1 VTPPERGAA
10 RFVPGRTASRWFWR
24 RPERNALLVTLL
36 SLVGLIMVWALVTNQ
51 YQAYL
56 VDQQRV
62 RLQEQLAGYEN
73 SLITSLSRR
82 LVLLQALRAWTEAQV
97 QAHGGL
103 DQSEFVAV
111 ARGLFETSSGNH
123 AIWLAPGG
131 IQAYVFPPNETGVG
145 NDLLHTQP
153 PERALDALKA
163 VTTHEI
169 VVSRPELT
177 TSGYDLQ
184 ARLAIYSQS
193 QFWGLVTITIDLP
206 AVFAESGLDT
216 AQDSAQIALCD
227 SPSRVDCKVIYG
239 DATLFGVDNRIAL
252 VPVDFPG
259 GSWQLAAEPR
269 GGWMAPIQETLTLV
283 WVFGLVAVA
292 LIGGLI
298 YTSLNRQT
306 RLEAAVGE
314 RTRQLD
320 QELSERQRAEQ
331 NLRESEEKYRTVVE
345 TSADA
350 ILLQTPAGQIV
361 DCNAAAERLFDYMH
375 QELCQMKMAD
385 LAPAG
390 MAQLLPE
397 LMTAEIT
404 TGGAFVETFYR
415 KSQGRTFAAEVSSQM
430 ITMGGETL
438 VLLYIRDITQR
449 KQAEDALR
457 DSEERYRSL
466 VETSPD
472 AIALADL
479 HGRILLCNQKAA
491 DLCEYDSPEQMIG
504 MSVFDLIA
512 PEDRQRAFEN
522 ARKLYRGGDYR
533 DVDYTAVTRRGRR
546 FPCELS
552 ATTIYN
558 KQGRP
563 EGYTGILRDV
573 SERKQQAR
581 EQAAVV
587 VVASALR
594 TAITL
599 DEIVQNI
606 LNQLLGMFN
615 SEAAAIFV
623 VDPATGDAV
632 CVRGVSRWQAWTN
645 MRLAPGEGLTS
656 RLISTG
662 QPFVNNDLLH
672 NPQTARLEVV
682 GGQNAVAGAPLISQ
696 ERTIG
701 ALWVGRTPPFREGE
715 LRVLM
720 VIADM
725 AANAVQRA
733 ALFEDLQKSSHEL
746 EQAYDR
752 TLEGWSR
759 ALELRDRET
768 EGHTRRAAEYTVA
781 LGRALGMNE
790 DSLLHVRR
798 GALLHD
804 IGKLGIPD
812 KILLKPG
819 PLSDEE
825 WSIMRLHPTY
835 ARQLI
840 EPIPYLR
847 QALEIPYCHHE
858 HWDGSGYPQ
867 GLKGEQIPLAARIFC
882 VVDVW
887 DAITSNRVYR
897 PAWPLERA
905 RQYLVQN
912 AGVQFDP
919 RVVEMFFK
927 VVDERSRGDAAE

>member
-1 VTPPERGAA
+1 MTLLKRL
-10 RFVPGRTASRWFWR
+10 RTAPR
-24 RPERNALLVTLL
+24 RAAQFVLGPERNALLFTLL
-36 SLVGLIMVWALVTNQ
+36 ALVAMVILWSMVANQ
-51 YQAYL
+51 YQASL

-73 SLITSLSRR
+73 SLITSLGRR
-82 LVLLQALRAWTEAQV
+82 LVLLQALRAWTEAELNT
-97 QAHGGL
+97 HGGL
-103 DQSEFVAV
+103 DQQEFVAV

-131 IQAYVFPPNETGVG
+131 IQTYVYPPQEPGIG
-145 NDLLHTQP
+145 ADLLHTQP
-153 PERALDALKA
+153 PEKALDALKA

-177 TSGYDLQ
+177 GTGYDLQ
-184 ARLAIYSQS
+184 ARLAVNSQNG
-193 QFWGLVTITIDLP
+193 FWGLVTITIDLP
-206 AVFAESGLDT
+206 SVFADAGLDA
-216 AQDSAQIALCD
+216 AQDSADIALCD
-227 SPSRVDCKVIYG
+227 SPSRANCKVIYG
-239 DATLFGVDNRIAL
+239 DAQLFGIDNRIVVA
-252 VPVDFPG
+252 PIDFPG
-259 GSWQLAAEPR
+259 GSWQLAAIPKS
-269 GGWMAPIQETLTLV
+269 GWLTSVQDTLTLV

-298 YTSLNRQT
+298 YTSLNRQS
-306 RLEAAVGE
+306 RLETAVSE
-314 RTRQLD
+314 RTHQLD
-320 QELSERQRAEQ
+320 QELGERRRVEQ
-331 NLRESEEKYRTVVE
+331 SLRESEEKYRTVVE

-350 ILLQTPAGQIV
+350 ILLQTPAGLIV
-361 DCNAAAERLFDYMH
+361 DCNMAAERLFDYSH
-375 QELCQMKMAD
+375 QELCRMQMAD
-385 LAPAG
+385 LAPVEVAG
-390 MAQLLPE
+390 LLPE
-397 LMTAEIT
+397 RMTAEMT
-404 TGGAFVETFYR
+404 TSGVFVDTFYR
-415 KSQGRTFAAEVSSQM
+415 KSEGRTFAAEVSSQM
-430 ITMGGETL
+430 IVMGGETL
-438 VLLYIRDITQR
+438 VLLYIRDISQR
-449 KQAEDALR
+449 KQAAEALR

-472 AIALADL
+472 AIALTDL
-479 HGRILLCNQKAA
+479 RGRIVICNQKAA
-491 DLCEYDSPEQMIG
+491 DICEYASAEQMLG
-504 MSVFDLIA
+504 MSVFELLA
-512 PEDRQRAFEN
+512 PEDRKRAFDN
-522 ARKLYRGGDYR
+522 TRKLYRGGEYR
-533 DVDYTAVTRRGRR
+533 DVDYTAITLSGRR

-552 ATTIYN
+552 ATTIYD

-563 EGYTGILRDV
+563 SGYTGIMRDV

-606 LNQLLGMFN
+606 LNQLLGMLN

-623 VDPATGDAV
+623 VDSATGDAE
-632 CVRGVSRWQAWTN
+632 CVRGVSRWSAWTG
-645 MRLAPGEGLTS
+645 MRLAPDEGLTG
-656 RLISTG
+656 RLIRTG

-672 NPQTARLEVV
+672 NPQTARLELM
-682 GGQNAVAGAPLISQ
+682 GGLNAVAGAPLIAQ

-701 ALWVGRTPPFREGE
+701 ALWVGRTAPFREGE

-733 ALFEDLQKSSHEL
+733 ALFEDLQKSSGEL
-746 EQAYDR
+746 EEAYDR

-781 LGRALGMNE
+781 LGRALGMSE

-819 PLSDEE
+819 PLSEEE

-835 ARQLI
+835 AYQLL
-840 EPIPYLR
+840 EPIPYLG
-847 QALEIPYCHHE
+847 QALDIPYCHHE

-867 GLKGEQIPLAARIFC
+867 GLSGEQIPLAARIFC

-905 RQYLVQN
+905 RQYLVEN

-927 VVDERSRGDAAE
+927 VVDERAADNHGAT

>member
-1 VTPPERGAA
+1 M
-10 RFVPGRTASRWFWR
+10 RFLLGS
-24 RPERNALLVTLL
+24 ERNALLISVL
-36 SLVGLIMVWALVTNQ
+36 ALVVMVSLWMLMTSQ

-56 VDQQRV
+56 VEQQRV
-62 RLQEQLAGYEN
+62 RVQSQLAGYEN
-73 SLITSLSRR
+73 SLITSLNRR
-82 LVLLQALRAWTEAQV
+82 LVLLQALRAWTEAELET
-97 QAHGGL
+97 HDGL
-103 DQSEFVAV
+103 DQQEFEAV

-123 AIWLAPGG
+123 AIWLAPDG
-131 IQAYVFPPNETGVG
+131 IQTFAYPTNLPGAGT
-145 NDLLHTQP
+145 DLLHTRP
-153 PERALDALKA
+153 PEKAIDAMQA
-163 VTTHEI
+163 VTTHEM
-169 VVSRPELT
+169 VVSLPELT
-177 TSGYDLQ
+177 STGYVLQ
-184 ARLAIYSQS
+184 ARLAIYSHS
-193 QFWGLVTITIDLP
+193 QFWGLVTISIDLP
-206 AVFAESGLDT
+206 AVFADAGLN
-216 AQDSAQIALCD
+216 AALNSAEIALRD
-227 SPSRVDCKVIYG
+227 TSKTVIYG
-239 DATLFGVDNRIAL
+239 KASVFDDDAVVAPI
-252 VPVDFPG
+252 DFPG
-259 GSWQLAAEPR
+259 GSWQLAAVPP
-269 GGWMAPIQETLTLV
+269 GGWLASIQDVLTLV
-283 WVFGLVAVA
+283 RVFGLIAV
-292 LIGGLI
+292 LLFDGLI
-298 YTSLNRQT
+298 FSSLNRQN

-320 QELSERQRAEQ
+320 QELAERRRVEQ
-331 NLRESEEKYRTVVE
+331 SLRDSEEKYRTVVE

-350 ILLQTPAGQIV
+350 ILLQTPKGQIV
-361 DCNAAAERLFDYMH
+361 DCNPAAERLFDYSY
-375 QELCQMKMAD
+375 QELCSMRMAN
-385 LAPAG
+385 LVPENVAG
-390 MAQLLPE
+390 LLPE
-397 LMTAEIT
+397 RMTPELT
-404 TGGAFVETFYR
+404 TNGTFVETFYR
-415 KSQGRTFAAEVSSQM
+415 TSQGRTFAAEVSSQM
-430 ITMGGETL
+430 ITMAGETL
-438 VLLYIRDITQR
+438 VLLYIRDITAR
-449 KQAEDALR
+449 KQAADALR

-472 AIALADL
+472 AIALTDL
-479 HGRILLCNQKAA
+479 RGRILICNQKAA
-491 DLCEYDSPEQMIG
+491 ELCEYDAPEHMVG
-504 MSVFDLIA
+504 LSVFDLIA
-512 PEDRQRAFEN
+512 PEDRQRAREN
-522 ARKLYRGGDYR
+522 TRKLYRDRESR
-533 DVDYTAVTRRGRR
+533 DNDYTAITRKGRR

-552 ATTIYN
+552 ATTIYD

-563 EGYTGILRDV
+563 EAYTGILRDV

-606 LNQLLGMFN
+606 LNQLLGMLN

-623 VDPATGDAV
+623 VDPITGEPV
-632 CVRGVSRWQAWTN
+632 CVRGVSRWQPWTG
-645 MRLAPGEGLTS
+645 MRLAPDEGLTS

-672 NPQTARLEVV
+672 NPQTARLEVI

-725 AANAVQRA
+725 VANAVQRA

-759 ALELRDRET
+759 AMELRDRET

-819 PLSDEE
+819 PLSEEE
-825 WSIMRLHPTY
+825 WNIMRLHPSY
-835 ARQLI
+835 ARQLL

-847 QALEIPYCHHE
+847 PALEIPYCHHE

-887 DAITSNRVYR
+887 DAITSNRIYR

-905 RQYLVQN
+905 RQYLLEN
-912 AGVQFDP
+912 SGVQFDP
-919 RVVEMFFK
+919 QVVEMFFK
-927 VVDERSRGDAAE
+927 IIDERARDDGGVPHPAAPGPI

>member
-1 VTPPERGAA
+1 MINLGRRVL
-10 RFVPGRTASRWFWR
+10 RFVLG
-24 RPERNALLVTLL
+24 PERNALLVTVL
-36 SLVGLIMVWALVTNQ
+36 SLAVMVVAWMMVTNQ
-51 YQAYL
+51 YQAYQ
-56 VDQQRV
+56 VGQQRV
-62 RLQEQLAGYEN
+62 AMQGQLAGYEN
-73 SLITSLSRR
+73 ALITSLSRR
-82 LVLLQALRAWTEAQV
+82 LVLLQALRAWTEAELQT
-97 QAHGGL
+97 HGGL
-103 DQSEFVAV
+103 DKDEFEAV
-111 ARGLFETSSGNH
+111 ASGLFETSSGNH
-123 AIWLAPGG
+123 SIWLAPNG
-131 IQAYVFPPNETGVG
+131 IQTYVYPPDEQGVG
-145 NDLLHTQP
+145 VDLLHTQP
-153 PERALDALKA
+153 PEKALDAMTA
-163 VTTHEI
+163 ISTHEM
-169 VVSRPELT
+169 VVSPPNLT
-177 TSGYDLQ
+177 PSGYDLQ
-184 ARLAIYSQS
+184 ARLAIYSAS
-193 QFWGLVTITIDLP
+193 HFWGLVTITIDLP
-206 AVFAESGLDT
+206 SVFADAGLDAARST
-216 AQDSAQIALCD
+216 AQIALRD
-227 SPSRVDCKVIYG
+227 GSNTVIYG
-239 DATLFGVDNRIAL
+239 DPAVFAADSVLAPI
-252 VPVDFPG
+252 DFPG
-259 GSWQLAAEPR
+259 GAWQLGALPP
-269 GGWMAPIQETLTLV
+269 GGWLAPIQDVLMLAR
-283 WVFGLVAVA
+283 VFGLVAVA
-292 LIGGLI
+292 LFAGLI
-298 YTSLNRQT
+298 YMSLNRQV
-306 RLEAAVGE
+306 RLEAAVRE
-314 RTRQLD
+314 RTRQLGT
-320 QELSERQRAEQ
+320 ELSERQRVEQ
-331 NLRESEEKYRTVVE
+331 SLRESEEKYRTVVE
-345 TSADA
+345 TSTDA

-361 DCNAAAERLFDYMH
+361 DCNPAAERLFDYPGDR
-375 QELCQMKMAD
+375 LRQMKMAD
-385 LAPAG
+385 LAPENVA
-390 MAQLLPE
+390 ALLPE
-397 LMTAEIT
+397 QMTAELT

-415 KSQGRTFAAEVSSQM
+415 NSQGRVFAAEVSSQM
-430 ITMGGETL
+430 IDMGGETL
-438 VLLYIRDITQR
+438 VLLYIRDITER
-449 KQAEDALR
+449 KQAEEALR

-472 AIALADL
+472 AIALSDL
-479 HGRILLCNQKAA
+479 RGRIQICNQKAA
-491 DLCEYDSPEQMIG
+491 NLCEYDSPEQMIG

-512 PEDRQRAFEN
+512 PEDRPRAYEN
-522 ARKLYRGGDYR
+522 ARKLFRSGGYR
-533 DVDYTAVTRRGRR
+533 DVDYTAVTRNGRR

-552 ATTIYN
+552 ATTIYD

-563 EGYTGILRDV
+563 MGYTGILRDV

-606 LNQLLGMFN
+606 LNQLLGMLN
-615 SEAAAIFV
+615 SEGAAVFV
-623 VDPATGDAV
+623 VDPLTSQAV
-632 CVRGVSRWQAWTN
+632 CVRGVSRWQPWTG

-656 RLISTG
+656 RVISTG

-672 NPQTARLEVV
+672 NPQTARLEVL
-682 GGQNAVAGAPLISQ
+682 GGLNAVAGAPLISQ

-701 ALWVGRTPPFREGE
+701 ALWVGRAQAFREGE

-733 ALFEDLQKSSHEL
+733 ALFEDLQKSNREL

-781 LGRALGMNE
+781 LGRALGMGE
-790 DSLLHVRR
+790 EQLLHVRR

-819 PLSDEE
+819 PLSEDE
-825 WSIMRLHPTY
+825 WSVMRLHPTY

-887 DAITSNRVYR
+887 DAITSDRVYR
-897 PAWPLERA
+897 PAWSLERA
-905 RQYLVQN
+905 RQYILQN

-919 RVVEMFFK
+919 QVVEMFFK
-927 VVDERSRGDAAE
+927 VEGERSKTDQ